1 MVLQETL
8 VSNLLPKIDL
18 VELNV
23 ALSSCFYPGLLYSYN
38 TQGSGTCL
46 ALELFTGTSK
56 SCVLVLL
63 PVVLLRFSWLRPLE
77 TTACAEVHIH
87 AVSP

>member
-1 MVLQETL
+1 MYGPSGDL
-8 VSNLLPKIDL
+8 SNTLPKIDL

-23 ALSSCFYPGLLYSYN
+23 TLSSCFYRGVLYSYS
-38 TQGSGTCL
+38 TQGSCL

-63 PVVLLRFSWLRPLE
+63 PVVLLRFSWRRPLE
-77 TTACAEVHIH
+77 TRACAEVHIH